1 MPFKSEKQRKWMY
14 ANNPEMAK
22 KWEKKDKKMK
32 TQTIKNKIEK
42 SGFKKKYIADKLGIT
57 NVLLSYYL
65 NEKRKM
71 PEHIKAKLRGFLN
84 V

>member
-1 MPFKSEKQRKWMY
+1 
-14 ANNPEMAK
+14 
-22 KWEKKDKKMK
+22 MK
-32 TQTIKNKIEK
+32 TEKIRKKIEK
-42 SGFKKKYIADKLGIT
+42 MGLKKKFIADKLGIS

-71 PEHIKAKLRGFLN
+71 PEHIKAQLRGYLK

>member
-1 MPFKSEKQRKWMY
+1 
-14 ANNPEMAK
+14 
-22 KWEKKDKKMK
+22 MK

>member
-1 MPFKSEKQRKWMY
+1 
-14 ANNPEMAK
+14 
-22 KWEKKDKKMK
+22 MK
-32 TQTIKNKIEK
+32 VLTIKNKIEK
-42 SGFKKKYIADKLGIT
+42 SGLKKKFIADRIGIT

-71 PEHIKAKLRGFLN
+71 PEHIKAKLRGLLK